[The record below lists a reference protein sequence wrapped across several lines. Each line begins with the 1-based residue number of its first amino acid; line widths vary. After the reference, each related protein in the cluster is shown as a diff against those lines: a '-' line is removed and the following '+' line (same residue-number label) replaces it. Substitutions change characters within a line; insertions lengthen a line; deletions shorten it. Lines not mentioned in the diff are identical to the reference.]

1 MAVIQWFPGHMAK
14 ARRILSENLSE
25 VDVVVELCDARIPF
39 SSRNPEIVKVIGNKP
54 SVLVFN
60 KADLADQKMCD
71 FWKKYYNEQGIQV
84 VFTDS
89 KKGDGVKKVT
99 ESIKRAMAEKI
110 KNQEEKGRLNP
121 HIKAMIVGVPNVGKS
136 SFINRVAGKAVAVTG
151 DKPGV
156 TRSKQWLKMAAN
168 IYLLDTPGL
177 LWPKIED
184 QRCGYRLACTGA
196 IKDDILD
203 NTDIAGFLLEFMRS
217 YYNEAFCQRFKLN
230 PQDISQLDRLELLT
244 VCGKKRGCIVKGG
257 DVDLIR
263 AASIVLDEF
272 RGGKMGRISLDTP
285 EALES
290 DPNMIVEEE
299 AND

>member
-60 KADLADQKMCD
+60 KADLADPKMCD
-71 FWKKYYNEQGIQV
+71 FWKNYYNDKGIQI

-89 KKGDGVKKVT
+89 KKGDGIKKVT
-99 ESIKRAMAEKI
+99 EAIKKTMAEKI

-121 HIKAMIVGVPNVGKS
+121 HIRAMIVGVPNVGKS

-156 TRSKQWLKMAAN
+156 TRSKQWLKMGSN

-203 NTDIAGFLLEFMRS
+203 NTDIAGFLLEFMRES
-217 YYNEAFCQRFKLN
+217 YVDALCTRFKLN
-230 PQDISQLDRLELLT
+230 PDDLEDLDRLQLVT
-244 VCGKKRGCIVKGG
+244 MCGKKRGCIVKGG
-257 DVDLIR
+257 EVDLVR
-263 AASIVLDEF
+263 AATIVLDEF

-285 EALES
+285 EALEP
-290 DPNMIVEEE
+290 DPNTIVEDEN
-299 AND
+299 ND

>member
-60 KADLADQKMCD
+60 KADLADPTMCE
-71 FWKKYYNEQGIQV
+71 FWKKYYNEKGIQIV
-84 VFTDS
+84 YTDS

-99 ESIKRAMAEKI
+99 EAIKKTMSEKI

-121 HIKAMIVGVPNVGKS
+121 HIRAMIVGVPNVGKS
-136 SFINRVAGKAVAVTG
+136 SFINRVAGKAIAVTG

-156 TRSKQWLKMAAN
+156 TRSKQWLKMGAN

-217 YYNEAFCQRFKLN
+217 SYNQALCQRFKLN
-230 PQDISQLDRLELLT
+230 PDDIKDMERLELVA

-257 DVDLIR
+257 EVDLVR
-263 AASIVLDEF
+263 AATIVLDEF

-285 EALES
+285 EALEP
-290 DPNMIVEEE
+290 DPNAIPEEE
-299 AND
+299 NND